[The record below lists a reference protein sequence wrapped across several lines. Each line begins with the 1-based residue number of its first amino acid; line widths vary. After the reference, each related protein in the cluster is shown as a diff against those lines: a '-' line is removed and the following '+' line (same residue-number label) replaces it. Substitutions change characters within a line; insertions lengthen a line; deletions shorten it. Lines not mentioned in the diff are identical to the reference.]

1 MDRVR
6 IVDERGLRM
15 MVTDLRALP
24 ATEAAEVLQAAH
36 LLAIAQPRDG
46 TLLSLVLV
54 KNMRFDTALL
64 DKMTQVGKAGAPWVK
79 ATAFAGMSALGR
91 VVFRAIAP
99 LTGRKISAF
108 DTEDEAKAW
117 LVSVAAG

>member
-1 MDRVR
+1 MDRVQL
-6 IVDERGLRM
+6 VDEGGYRM
-15 MVTDLRALP
+15 MITDLRALP
-24 ATEAAEVLQAAH
+24 AAEALQVLQAAH

-46 TLLSLVLV
+46 KLLSLVLV

-99 LTGRKISAF
+99 LTGRKVSAF
-108 DTEDEAKAW
+108 DTEEEARKW
-117 LVSVAAG
+117 LFSVAAG